1 MATKEAED
9 MESLCLRQNRR
20 FHILRFS
27 PNDGISVLLIC
38 LIFSGISKYVISSFS
53 KRSAEKYR
61 RRQPGNSALKT
72 QNIKFRNKK
81 PPR

>member
-1 MATKEAED
+1 MATKESED

-38 LIFSGISKYVISSFS
+38 LIFSGINKCVISSV
-53 KRSAEKYR
+53 A
-61 RRQPGNSALKT
+61 PIALF
-72 QNIKFRNKK
+72 QYASFDVS
-81 PPR
+81 PPALQRARKGAAG

>member
-38 LIFSGISKYVISSFS
+38 LIFSGISKCVISSGVEELT
-53 KRSAEKYR
+53 KDMLTWNR
-61 RRQPGNSALKT
+61 RGV
-72 QNIKFRNKK
+72 
-81 PPR
+81 